1 MVNAYQILVGQHH
14 DQEVAKKGGI
24 NDCEKVVLGKGR
36 SSMEWTDENT
46 VYLRS
51 FLGNVRNEVG
61 SSPEGPLTI
70 SKRDRAVPVSVCGAG
85 EREGGWE
92 VWRPE
97 QEEALP
103 RVQERQNTGA
113 VVQGDRL
120 LWRQETLFP

>member
-1 MVNAYQILVGQHH
+1 
-14 DQEVAKKGGI
+14 
-24 NDCEKVVLGKGR
+24 
-36 SSMEWTDENT
+36 MEWTDENT

-61 SSPEGPLTI
+61 PSLEGPLTI

-85 EREGGWE
+85 DREGGWE

-97 QEEALP
+97 REEALP
-103 RVQERQNTGA
+103 GVQERWNTGA